1 MEQLCLGRSA
11 GRKNSPIANQLGR
24 CAPDGDFLASVCL
37 RCAARRPSRVLAA
50 MGLLK
55 GQSRYDA
62 MMAKGDSCAIGSV
75 PKLENS
81 EGRQTCKRFQVCL
94 HASDGAPNPTSGTP
108 STAPHRVVHLECPP
122 RPLACQLPSVRA
134 RSRLDGSLPSR
145 RHSTQHR
152 FSFPSC
158 SRRRTSTY
166 TRQSAVF
173 PPMLPLC
180 G

>member
-1 MEQLCLGRSA
+1 MIYCEAGSFKIVARALMWKQLCLGRSA
-11 GRKNSPIANQLGR
+11 GRKNSPVTNYLGR
-24 CAPDGDFLASVCL
+24 CTPDGDLASVCL

-81 EGRQTCKRFQVCL
+81 EGRQTCEWFRSAFML
-94 HASDGAPNPTSGTP
+94 LMAPQNPTSGTP
-108 STAPHRVVHLECPP
+108 STAPHRVVHLECPQ

-134 RSRLDGSLPSR
+134 RSGESVPVRCE
-145 RHSTQHR
+145 RH
-152 FSFPSC
+152 
-158 SRRRTSTY
+158 
-166 TRQSAVF
+166 
-173 PPMLPLC
+173 
-180 G
+180 